1 MIFNNS
7 NVYHI
12 TNNACLLYFINQFI
26 MLHYFVQLS
35 FVTTRPIPFLNLRRR
50 RATNAPE
57 VCRLVRPSET
67 RVTCPQ
73 SVNQC
78 HQVSSSYVYTGADPG
93 SQVRGGALKKIAP
106 SRGRREHFWGFS
118 CEKSRFYAKKSYFF
132 PILGGA
138 RAGCAPSPG
147 SAPDMFISQ
156 YKIRIDNSL
165 GKNIVQ

>member
-1 MIFNNS
+1 
-7 NVYHI
+7 
-12 TNNACLLYFINQFI
+12 

-93 SQVRGGALKKIAP
+93 FQVRGGALKKIAP

-118 CEKSRFYAKKSYFF
+118 CEKSRFYAKKSYFSNF
-132 PILGGA
+132 RGGA
-138 RAGCAPSPG
+138 RNFHVKNHDFTPK
-147 SAPDMFISQ
+147 
-156 YKIRIDNSL
+156 KIIFF
-165 GKNIVQ
+165 QF